1 MDFSVVIPCYN
12 EKENIPMLLDGFA
25 RALQGKEDWVEVILV
40 DNGSTDGSGEVLD
53 KLLPG
58 YPFART
64 VRVEIN
70 QGYGYGILRG
80 LQAAKDNYVGWT
92 HADLQTDPADIPKAC
107 QLIKEGGEACYV
119 KGKRIGRPW
128 SDVFFTKGMGLFET
142 IFLGCPLQ
150 DINAQPNF
158 FPREFY
164 ESWENPPYDFSLD
177 LYAYYMAQK
186 KELKL
191 CRFPVEFTRR
201 LYGSSHWN
209 TGLVS
214 KWKFIKRT
222 VDFSVRLKKGGIR

>member
-1 MDFSVVIPCYN
+1 MGRRKVKENKNGFSVVIPCYN

-80 LQAAKDNYVGWT
+80 LQAAKGNYVGWT

-128 SDVFFTKGMGLFET
+128 SDVFLPKAWGFLKRYSWDVLYKISTHSP
-142 IFLGCPLQ
+142 IFSPESFMKAGK
-150 DINAQPNF
+150 IHHMT
-158 FPREFY
+158 FP
-164 ESWENPPYDFSLD
+164 
-177 LYAYYMAQK
+177 
-186 KELKL
+186 
-191 CRFPVEFTRR
+191 
-201 LYGSSHWN
+201 
-209 TGLVS
+209 
-214 KWKFIKRT
+214 
-222 VDFSVRLKKGGIR
+222 